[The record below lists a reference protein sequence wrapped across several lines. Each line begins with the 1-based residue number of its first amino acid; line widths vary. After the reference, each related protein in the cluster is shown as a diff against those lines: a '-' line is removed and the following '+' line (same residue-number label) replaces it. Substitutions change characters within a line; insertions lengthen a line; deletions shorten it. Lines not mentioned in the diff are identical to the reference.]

1 MAGSMARV
9 GDQTSGHGPYPPN
22 VLGGPGAP
30 SVMLN
35 GVAAAVVGDGTVAPC
50 VAPNSPVLNGVIQD
64 GSPTGTAEGKKI
76 ATEEL
81 EEQTPDPTQYG
92 PDKVAKAMK
101 IAVKSDGTVA
111 PCVAPNSPVLNGTI
125 TQGSPTATA
134 EGKKI
139 ARIGDMLSCGC
150 MIVGGGSTVGAGS
163 GA

>member
-35 GVAAAVVGDGTVAPC
+35 GVAAAVVGDGTVSPC
-50 VAPNSPVLNGVIQD
+50 VAPNSPVL
-64 GSPTGTAEGKKI
+64 TGTILA
-76 ATEEL
+76 
-81 EEQTPDPTQYG
+81 
-92 PDKVAKAMK
+92 
-101 IAVKSDGTVA
+101 
-111 PCVAPNSPVLNGTI
+111 
-125 TQGSPTATA
+125 GSPTAKA
-134 EGKKI
+134 EGKAI

-150 MIVGGGSTVGAGS
+150 MITGGGASVGAGS

>member
-35 GVAAAVVGDGTVAPC
+35 GAAAAVVGDGTVAPC

-64 GSPTGTAEGKKI
+64 GSPT
-76 ATEEL
+76 
-81 EEQTPDPTQYG
+81 
-92 PDKVAKAMK
+92 
-101 IAVKSDGTVA
+101 
-111 PCVAPNSPVLNGTI
+111 
-125 TQGSPTATA
+125 ATA

-139 ARIGDMLSCGC
+139 ARIGDMLTCGC
-150 MIVGGGSTVGAGS
+150 MIVGGGATVGAGS
-163 GA
+163 NA

>member
-35 GVAAAVVGDGTVAPC
+35 GVAAAVVGDGTVSPC
-50 VAPNSPVLNGVIQD
+50 VAPNSPVL
-64 GSPTGTAEGKKI
+64 TGTILA
-76 ATEEL
+76 
-81 EEQTPDPTQYG
+81 
-92 PDKVAKAMK
+92 
-101 IAVKSDGTVA
+101 
-111 PCVAPNSPVLNGTI
+111 
-125 TQGSPTATA
+125 GSPTAMA
-134 EGKKI
+134 EGKAI

-150 MIVGGGSTVGAGS
+150 MITGGGASVGAGS